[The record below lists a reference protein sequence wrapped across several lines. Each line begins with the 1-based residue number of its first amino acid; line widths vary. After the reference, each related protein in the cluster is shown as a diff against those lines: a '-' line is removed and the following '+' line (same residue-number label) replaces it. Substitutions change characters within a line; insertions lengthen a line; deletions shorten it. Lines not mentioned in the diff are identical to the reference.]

1 MTASAAASS
10 SSAAPSTPSKAAAAP
25 VQSTLAYLDD
35 NKNGK
40 VSKSE
45 YLDLDENKDGKV
57 TKKEA
62 EDINNDGKVTKK
74 EKELLD
80 TNDDGK
86 VNRHEILKAPEADI
100 NKDGVVTKQELHKVE
115 TLLPPPP
122 PAWLHAPPPPRPPPR
137 TTWPVMGKWN
147 SVEEAIDEVVL
158 LTLCIVT
165 FTQAVRWLYRRLS
178 GAKKGKYK
186 KVGKLDASDYGPDPG
201 LELAKDGSELE
212 PVSQPLSVPTNGAP
226 ANAAESKILYKEA
239 EAMFAEP
246 GSESAA

>member
-1 MTASAAASS
+1 M
-10 SSAAPSTPSKAAAAP
+10 
-25 VQSTLAYLDD
+25 
-35 NKNGK
+35 
-40 VSKSE
+40 
-45 YLDLDENKDGKV
+45 

-165 FTQAVRWLYRRLS
+165 FTQACAGSTGGCREQRRASTRRL
-178 GAKKGKYK
+178 
-186 KVGKLDASDYGPDPG
+186 ASSTRQTT
-201 LELAKDGSELE
+201 ARI
-212 PVSQPLSVPTNGAP
+212 PVWSSPRTARSW
-226 ANAAESKILYKEA
+226 SR
-239 EAMFAEP
+239 
-246 GSESAA
+246 